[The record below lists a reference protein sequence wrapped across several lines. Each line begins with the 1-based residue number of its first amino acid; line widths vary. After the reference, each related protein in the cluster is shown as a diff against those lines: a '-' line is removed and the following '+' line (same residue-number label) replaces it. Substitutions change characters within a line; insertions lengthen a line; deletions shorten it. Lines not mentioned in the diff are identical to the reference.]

1 MTLRPPPPT
10 LLRGASL
17 FLDFDGTLVELA
29 GTPDSIVV
37 PEDLH
42 SLLDTVAEAL
52 EGRLALVSGRY
63 IADLER
69 HLDLKGRAVAGSH
82 GLEVRFAD
90 GTLVPVAV
98 PASLPQA
105 LDDVQSLAAGF
116 PGLFVEP
123 KAMGVTVHYRQVP
136 EAEGA
141 VVAHMEALAR
151 ETGLHL
157 QHGKM
162 MVELRAPGADKGDAV
177 RAFMREPPFAGTRPL
192 FVGDDLTDE
201 DAFET
206 AVELGGAGILVG
218 EGRQSHAAWRLTGVE
233 AVRDWLR
240 QGIAAR

>member
-1 MTLRPPPPT
+1 MHLSPPPPA
-10 LLRGASL
+10 LLRDASL

-29 GTPDSIVV
+29 GTPDSIIV

-42 SLLDTVAEAL
+42 SLIEQVAEAL
-52 EGRLALVSGRY
+52 DGRLALISGRY

-69 HLDLKGRAVAGSH
+69 HLDLEGRAVAGSH

-90 GTLVPVAV
+90 GTTVPVAV
-98 PASLPQA
+98 PTSLPQA
-105 LDDVQSLAAGF
+105 LAEVQRFAAEI

-136 EAEGA
+136 EAEDA
-141 VVAHMEALAR
+141 VVEHMEELAR

-206 AVELGGAGILVG
+206 AAELGGAGILVG
-218 EGRQSHAAWRLTGVE
+218 EARQSHASWRLDGVE
-233 AVRDWLR
+233 AVRDWLQR
-240 QGIAAR
+240 GIAAL

>member
-1 MTLRPPPPT
+1 LN
-10 LLRGASL
+10 
-17 FLDFDGTLVELA
+17 
-29 GTPDSIVV
+29 
-37 PEDLH
+37 
-42 SLLDTVAEAL
+42 
-52 EGRLALVSGRY
+52 
-63 IADLER
+63 
-69 HLDLKGRAVAGSH
+69 GRAVAGSH

-105 LDDVQSLAAGF
+105 LDDVKRFAAGI

-136 EAEGA
+136 DAEGA
-141 VVAHMEALAR
+141 VVAHMESLAS

-201 DAFET
+201 NAFET
-206 AVELGGAGILVG
+206 AAQLGGAGILVG
-218 EGRQSHAAWRLTGVE
+218 EVRESHASWRLTGVG
-233 AVRDWLR
+233 AVRDWLQR
-240 QGIAAR
+240 GVAAL